1 MTGKD
6 VKDLAAGLFWS
17 FSSFITGTVIG
28 LFIIALII
36 R

>member
-17 FSSFITGTVIG
+17 FSSFIIGTVIG
-28 LFIIALII
+28 VFIVMLII